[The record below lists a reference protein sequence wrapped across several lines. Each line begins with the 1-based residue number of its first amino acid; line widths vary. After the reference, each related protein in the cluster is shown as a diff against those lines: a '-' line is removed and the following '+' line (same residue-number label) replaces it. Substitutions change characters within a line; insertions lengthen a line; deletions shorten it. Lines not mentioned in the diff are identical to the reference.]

1 MSEPLSASERFLQ
14 QLADGLEALGPTETS
29 EVLAEVQS
37 HLADAI
43 AEAGGNESE
52 ALAHFGSPDL
62 LAMRILEERGILRGG
77 PAVPE
82 ARGSRRLAA
91 LVIDVALWLL
101 LLWLFSIP
109 VVGIAVFGSVPLAGV
124 VLGWAVLAALVA
136 ATVWWWVKKRRERGY
151 VTPGM
156 HVMGLRR
163 IRVGQT
169 TRMVRERDIP
179 GLARRNGARVA
190 AVLGVLLAVLILA
203 SMSYSIFSSR
213 AADRQAEVQ
222 TAVWDSATGVAIVSQ
237 LYRDVMTGAQAGDLE
252 GLFAPAAI
260 DEASSLV
267 ARRSQGLIDSY
278 SINSVDLLVHT
289 PQDEWDDDETYET
302 VVRVGVNE
310 YARGSDEPEQFD
322 YRVGLNME
330 PQGEGGWAGDWLIEA
345 VEPVEE

>member
-1 MSEPLSASERFLQ
+1 MSEPLSASDRFLQ
-14 QLADGLEALGPTETS
+14 QLADGLEVLGPTETS

-52 ALAHFGSPDL
+52 ALAQFGSPDL
-62 LAMRILEERGILRGG
+62 LAMRILEERGILRAG

-91 LVIDVALWLL
+91 LVINVALWLL

-109 VVGIAVFGSVPLAGV
+109 VVGMGVFSSVPLAGA
-124 VLGWAVLAALVA
+124 VLGWTVLAALAA
-136 ATVWWWVKKRRERGY
+136 ATLWWWVKKRRERGY

-203 SMSYSIFSSR
+203 AMSYSVFSHR

-222 TAVWDSATGVAIVSQ
+222 TAVWDSATGVDDRQPTLPGRHDRGSAGRSPGAVRPGCERGGIRTCGPALSGPDRLLLDQ
-237 LYRDVMTGAQAGDLE
+237 LRGPVVAHAAGRVGGQRDV
-252 GLFAPAAI
+252 
-260 DEASSLV
+260 
-267 ARRSQGLIDSY
+267 
-278 SINSVDLLVHT
+278 
-289 PQDEWDDDETYET
+289 
-302 VVRVGVNE
+302 
-310 YARGSDEPEQFD
+310 
-322 YRVGLNME
+322 
-330 PQGEGGWAGDWLIEA
+330 
-345 VEPVEE
+345 